1 MAQAELF
8 QDEYKVDLEVFEGPL
23 DLLLYLIRREELD
36 IYDIPIGR
44 ITAQY
49 MEYLDLMRQLNLDV
63 AGEFVVMA
71 ATLMVIKSRM
81 LLPVTKRTAED
92 GTDEE
97 WVDPRL
103 DLVRQLIE
111 YKKFKDAAGKLGEY
125 EAFKQESFDYGGGRP
140 KFEKTAADAQAALE
154 QVDLFDL
161 LTAFQEVLSRLNEVP
176 QEELKGMRWSVPD
189 KMDLILDRART
200 DGQISFSHLFTQK
213 SPRGEVI
220 VTFLALLELLRQ
232 HRIVVYQNAAFHEIT
247 VLPLEAEFRK
257 VILHKFYRFRFR
269 VEHFADGAIAY
280 VRACHD
286 VLLYVLRT
294 PLAALVLHVLDKTML
309 RPVNLRVMDD
319 PRVHAN
325 VLIAHAFKHFGYLSR
340 HILWHT

>member
-8 QDEYKVDLEVFEGPL
+8 AEDYKVDLEIFEGPL

-44 ITAQY
+44 ITEQY
-49 MEYLDLMRQLNLDV
+49 MKYLDLMRQLNLDV
-63 AGEFVVMA
+63 AGEFIVMA

-81 LLPVTKRTAED
+81 MLPVDRRQTDE

-111 YKKFKDAAGKLGEY
+111 YKKFKDAAGKLAEY
-125 EAFKQESFDYGGGRP
+125 EALTQESFDYGGGRP
-140 KFEKTAADAQAALE
+140 KFEKTAADAADALASI
-154 QVDLFDL
+154 DMFDL
-161 LTAFQEVLSRLNEVP
+161 LTAFQEVLARLNEVP

-189 KMDLILDRART
+189 KMDMILERSRAE
-200 DGQISFSHLFTQK
+200 GQISFSTLFTAR

-232 HRIVVYQNAAFHEIT
+232 HRVIVYQNDAFHEIT
-247 VLPLEAEFRK
+247 VLPSKEMPDDKPLEA
-257 VILHKFYRFRFR
+257 
-269 VEHFADGAIAY
+269 
-280 VRACHD
+280 
-286 VLLYVLRT
+286 
-294 PLAALVLHVLDKTML
+294 P
-309 RPVNLRVMDD
+309 DD
-319 PRVHAN
+319 Y
-325 VLIAHAFKHFGYLSR
+325 G
-340 HILWHT
+340 T